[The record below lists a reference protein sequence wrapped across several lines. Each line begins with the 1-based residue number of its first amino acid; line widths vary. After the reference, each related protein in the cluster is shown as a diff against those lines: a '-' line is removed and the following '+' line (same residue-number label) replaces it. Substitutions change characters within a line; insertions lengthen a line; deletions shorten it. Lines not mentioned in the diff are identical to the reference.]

1 MPKVKEGF
9 SWKHQGNIN
18 VPVEEV
24 SFSAGEDVQII
35 KEWQN
40 ETCLI
45 RKGDKVL
52 NIPKK
57 YLS

>member
-24 SFSAGEDVQII
+24 SFSAGEDVQ
-35 KEWQN
+35 KPRARRR
-40 ETCLI
+40 LI
-45 RKGDKVL
+45 LV
-52 NIPKK
+52 
-57 YLS
+57 